1 LLPEPI
7 LRTVGPRYER
17 SRFAALLDPEID
29 LTRQVAAFANTTG
42 GFIVLG
48 ASIDPE
54 TGAPIEAAGIDHVA
68 AGAAVRESLAKIDP
82 PVDHL
87 VSSRPI
93 ESPSSSVPLLF
104 VSVSQSPSPPHLVV
118 PDGQVL
124 ISVAEGVRHVQS
136 RAELDALYQRG
147 RSERELADRQIEA
160 MIEKLV
166 QAHYALYGIGFVACT
181 QTPTAE
187 PFLWAREN
195 PAALVEEMLPFST
208 DWGLTEETIKLRP
221 AEIELRGELDAHG
234 YIRVTRG
241 GCVAVGEI
249 RRRPPGN
256 TLGSIDDVVR
266 RVSTMVELAAR
277 ILAHAPSATVVPR
290 LFFEGLRGQ
299 RLVVSD
305 QPYAESSPVEL
316 DTLQFPGNLG
326 SEGDKFFVPRL
337 TGDLVGRLLSCF
349 KVELEGDPDGLTST
363 A

>member
-1 LLPEPI
+1 

-29 LTRQVAAFANTTG
+29 LTRQIAAFANTTG

-54 TGAPIEAAGIDHVA
+54 SGAPIDAAGIDHVA

-93 ESPSSSVPLLF
+93 ETPSSSVPLLF
-104 VSVSQSPSPPHLVV
+104 VSVSQSPSPPHLVI
-118 PDGQVL
+118 PEGQVL

-221 AEIELRGELDAHG
+221 AEIELRGERDATWLHP
-234 YIRVTRG
+234 RHTRRLCG
-241 GCVAVGEI
+241 RGRDSTPAAWKYTGQH
-249 RRRPPGN
+249 RRRCAAGEHDGGACGADPGARAVRDRRSPALFRRF
-256 TLGSIDDVVR
+256 TRPALGRERSAVR
-266 RVSTMVELAAR
+266 RVE
-277 ILAHAPSATVVPR
+277 
-290 LFFEGLRGQ
+290 
-299 RLVVSD
+299 
-305 QPYAESSPVEL
+305 
-316 DTLQFPGNLG
+316 PG
-326 SEGDKFFVPRL
+326 
-337 TGDLVGRLLSCF
+337 
-349 KVELEGDPDGLTST
+349 
-363 A
+363 